1 MKLVTSL
8 LFLLYFIP
16 RAETQIIDNRLGNAF
31 KEEMYFNREFLWQ
44 NKVKKITGTY
54 SIKRPNRPI
63 DQRPDLLVFH
73 FNEIGLLSQ
82 IDKVTSVLSLVDSL
96 TVQFKRNDLGEVE
109 IRNEKNNKG
118 FFSTKF
124 VYEEGK
130 VVRLDYEKSEN
141 ISDNSKTLEAGKST
155 VINSESFS
163 YADAGELASKKS
175 SFNNYSLLYSNEII
189 TKNEL
194 GFIVSKKEELTMS
207 GKTKEASYAYSDK
220 GWVSKITYTDNA
232 GTAPKTDDFFYDEI
246 GNLLKVEYRENNE
259 LLREIEVLYT
269 ETMMIEALI
278 NHDLLSHDIEIV
290 KFQYEYY

>member
-1 MKLVTSL
+1 MKILAGLFFL
-8 LFLLYFIP
+8 LFFLP
-16 RAETQIIDNRLGNAF
+16 TTESQIIDNRLGNAF

-44 NKVKKITGTY
+44 NKVKKITGTF

-82 IDKVTSVLSLVDSL
+82 IDKITSVLSLVDSL
-96 TVQFKRNDLGEVE
+96 TIQFKRNDLGEVE
-109 IRNEKNNKG
+109 IRNEQSNKG

-141 ISDNSKTLEAGKST
+141 LSHDSKKLEAGKST
-155 VINSESFS
+155 LINSESFS
-163 YADAGELASKKS
+163 YADAGTLASRRS
-175 SFNNYSLLYSNEII
+175 SYNNYSLLYSNEIV

-207 GKTKEASYAYSDK
+207 GKTKEAAYSYNDK
-220 GWVSKITYTDNA
+220 GWVSEIMYTDNA
-232 GTAPKTDDFFYDEI
+232 GAQSRTDDFFYDEI

-278 NHDLLSHDIEIV
+278 NHDLRSHDIEIV

>member
-1 MKLVTSL
+1 MKLFVSI
-8 LFLLYFIP
+8 LFIFFFGC
-16 RAETQIIDNRLGNAF
+16 AAQAQIIDNRLGNAF

-96 TVQFKRNDLGEVE
+96 TISFKRNDLGEVE
-109 IRNEKNNKG
+109 IRNEKSKQG

-130 VVRLDYEKSEN
+130 VVRIDYEKSEN
-141 ISDNSKTLEAGKST
+141 VSEDSKVLEAGKST
-155 VINSESFS
+155 LINSESFA
-163 YADAGELASKKS
+163 YADAGELASRKS
-175 SFNNYSLLYSNEII
+175 SYNNYSLLYSNEIV

-194 GFIVSKKEELTMS
+194 GFIVSKREELTMS
-207 GKTKEASYAYSDK
+207 GKTREAIYSYNDK
-220 GWVSKITYTDNA
+220 GWVSKISYTDNA
-232 GTAPKTDDFFYDEI
+232 GSAPRTDEFYYDEI
-246 GNLLKVEYRENNE
+246 GNLLKVEYRENGE

-278 NHDLLSHDIEIV
+278 NHDLRSHDIEIV